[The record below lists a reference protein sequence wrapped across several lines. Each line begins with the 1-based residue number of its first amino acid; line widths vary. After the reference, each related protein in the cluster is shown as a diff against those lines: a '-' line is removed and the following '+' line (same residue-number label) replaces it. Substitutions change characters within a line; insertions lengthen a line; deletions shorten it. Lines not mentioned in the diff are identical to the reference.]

1 MHCRNANDEKS
12 CCCLDLFSNVRT
24 VNEYLS
30 RTKRPEPLRRAPQNK
45 TSGAGPEV
53 FALNKFLSVSEV
65 IVHAEA
71 QKARVQ
77 AVVHAGDRVGAAC
90 EIHV

>member
-1 MHCRNANDEKS
+1 MHCRIANDEKS
-12 CCCLDLFSNVRT
+12 RCCLDLFSNMRT
-24 VNEYLS
+24 VNLS
-30 RTKRPEPLRRAPQNK
+30 RTKRLEPLHRAPQNK

-53 FALNKFLSVSEV
+53 FALKKFLSVSEV
-65 IVHAEA
+65 VVHAEA
-71 QKARVQ
+71 QKARMQ